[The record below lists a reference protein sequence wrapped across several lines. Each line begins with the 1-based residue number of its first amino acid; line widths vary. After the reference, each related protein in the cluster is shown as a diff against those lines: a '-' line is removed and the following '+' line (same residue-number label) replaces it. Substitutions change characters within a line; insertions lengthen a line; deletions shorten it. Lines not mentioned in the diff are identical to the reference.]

1 MSKQL
6 GSRFVTGDWWC
17 GVRWAVF
24 VFEGKWKPVGDKYYE
39 GFMSYYAGIS
49 IMHNYIRVSLLLK

>member
-6 GSRFVTGDWWC
+6 GSRFVTGGGAVC
-17 GVRWAVF
+17 GGRCLCLKESGNPQVINIMK
-24 VFEGKWKPVGDKYYE
+24 GI
-39 GFMSYYAGIS
+39 MSYHAGIS